1 MGKLGK
7 IKGKLRLYIKW
18 PLYLTLLLLVAGL
31 GVYLISPQA
40 GLLMVIVIIIYAA
53 IAGGLYIYNK
63 PSIYTDMVS
72 FATQYGQIQKNL
84 LKELAIPYVLLSE
97 DGRIVW
103 SNREFNRITGKIGK
117 FNKAINT
124 VFPELNQGLLPT
136 EEEPVVSVNLKYG
149 EEDYRVEMKRI
160 QMDECLPNAEEL
172 IESEAVEGCLIALY
186 LFDTTE
192 INRRIRENEDQRM
205 VVGLVYIDNYD
216 EALENVE
223 EVRSSLLVAL
233 IERKINKY
241 FGAYDGIVRKLEKDR
256 FFVVMQEKALTQI
269 RETRFDLL
277 QDIKTVNIGNE
288 MAITLSIGIGSGGGS
303 YTDCME
309 YARSAMDLALARG
322 GDQAVVKTKDQITYY
337 GGKTQQMEKNTRVKA
352 RVKAQAFRELVETKD
367 KVVVMGH
374 KMPDADAFG
383 SAVAIYRAAKTLNKK
398 AYIVVNEATSAMRP
412 MMEAFAEANNHE
424 QGIVIGSSQA
434 KEIVDRNTVVVVVDT
449 NKPSYTE
456 CEEILAM
463 TPTVVVFDHH
473 RRGNEVIQHA
483 ALSYVETN
491 ASSSCEM
498 VAEILQYF
506 ADGIRIR
513 NIEADSL
520 YAGIMI
526 DTNNFLTKTGV
537 RTFEAAAF
545 LRRCG
550 ADVTRVRKM
559 FREHVEDYRA
569 KGEAIRN
576 AELFREHFA
585 ISVCPSEG
593 LDSPTVVGAQAANEL
608 LNIIGVKASFVLT
621 DYRNTIYISARSIDE
636 INVQIVMERLGGGG
650 HLNIAGAQL
659 EHYSITEAK
668 DVLKQ
673 TLQKMLDEGDI

>member
-40 GLLMVIVIIIYAA
+40 GLLMAIVIIIYAA

-84 LKELAIPYVLLSE
+84 LKELAIPYALLSE

-172 IESEAVEGCLIALY
+172 IEPEAVEGCLIALY

-506 ADGIRIR
+506 ADNVRLKGG
-513 NIEADSL
+513 EADCI

-526 DTNNFLTKTGV
+526 DTDNFMRKTGV

-550 ADVTRVRKM
+550 ADVTRVHKM
-559 FREHVEDYRA
+559 FRTDMAEYKARA
-569 KGEAIRN
+569 EAVRHAEVYKG
-576 AELFREHFA
+576 FA
-585 ISVCPSEG
+585 LTVCPSKG
-593 LDSPTVVGAQAANEL
+593 LASPTIVGAQAANEL
-608 LNIIGVKASFVLT
+608 LNIVGDRASIVLT
-621 DYRNTIYISARSIDE
+621 EYNGRIYVSARSIDDV
-636 INVQIVMERLGGGG
+636 NVQVIMEKMGGGG
-650 HLNIAGAQL
+650 HLNMAGVQL
-659 EHYSITEAK
+659 ECTLEEAMQQVR
-668 DVLKQ
+668 D
-673 TLQKMLDEGDI
+673 TLDCMFEKGELE